1 MTAGSGSMIS
11 PPLVICLMG
20 PTAAGKTALAVELAR
35 RFPVSIVSVDSALV
49 YRRMDIGT
57 GKPGPEVLA
66 EVPHQLIDIREPWE
80 SYSAGEFLRD
90 ARAAIEGIV
99 AAGRVPLLVGG
110 TMLYFRSLW
119 QGLSELPQADGE
131 VRAEIDLRAAAI
143 GWPALHAELALVDP
157 LTAQRLQ
164 PADRQ
169 RIQRA
174 LEVYRLTGVP
184 LSAQQR
190 RASHTSDLRFLRI
203 AVIPQDRRLL
213 HARIEAR
220 FREMLGRGFVAEV
233 EGLMQLSE
241 MRADRPAMRAVG
253 YRQLWGMLAGDYD
266 RAEAE
271 RRALAATRQLA
282 KRQLTWLRHE
292 VCELR
297 ISMEAD
303 LVAEAAAALRT
314 HGVRD
319 ALSASSG

>member
-1 MTAGSGSMIS
+1 MTN

-20 PTAAGKTALAVELAR
+20 PTAVGKTALAVELAR

-49 YRRMDIGT
+49 YRGMDIGT
-57 GKPGPEVLA
+57 GKPAPELLA
-66 EVPHQLIDIREPWE
+66 EVPHRLIDIREPWE

-90 ARAAIEGIV
+90 ARSAIGEIV

-119 QGLSELPQADGE
+119 QGLSELPEADSE
-131 VRAEIDLRAAAI
+131 VRAAIDRLAAES
-143 GWPALHAELALVDP
+143 GWPALHDELARVDP
-157 LTAQRLQ
+157 LTAKRLH
-164 PADRQ
+164 PTDRQ

-174 LEVYRLTGVP
+174 LEVYQLTGVP
-184 LSAQQR
+184 LSAQQG
-190 RASHTSDLRFLRI
+190 RASPARDLRFLRI
-203 AVIPQDRRLL
+203 AVIPQDRQLL

-220 FREMLGRGFVAEV
+220 FSEMLAQGFVAEV
-233 EGLMQLSE
+233 QGLMQLPP

-266 RAEAE
+266 RAEAG

-292 VCELR
+292 VCELS
-297 ISMEAD
+297 IAMEAD
-303 LVAEAAAALRT
+303 LAAEVGAALRA
-314 HGVRD
+314 HGVQD
-319 ALSASSG
+319 ALSVSSG